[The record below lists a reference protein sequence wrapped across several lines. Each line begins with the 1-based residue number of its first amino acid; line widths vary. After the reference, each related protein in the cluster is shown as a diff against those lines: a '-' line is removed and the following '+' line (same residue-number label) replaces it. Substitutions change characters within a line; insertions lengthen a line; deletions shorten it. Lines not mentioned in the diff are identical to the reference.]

1 MDEMSVTSQLLKDAL
16 VRAYR
21 PYVEARLAAL
31 EVSLDHEL
39 SAALDEAECRLDAEL
54 TTLLSS
60 PFAEQRRG
68 PLEVF
73 QEAMGPPTDQLER
86 RGVAPVPR
94 DPVAANALP
103 GDVFDL
109 APASSSLLGDEVW
122 QAHLVWGAA
131 KAAGL
136 AGGRS

>member
-1 MDEMSVTSQLLKDAL
+1 MSEMSNTAQALKDAF
-16 VRAYR
+16 VRVYR
-21 PYVEARLAAL
+21 PYVVARLAAL
-31 EVSLDHEL
+31 EVSLDCEL
-39 SAALDEAECRLDAEL
+39 STALDEAASRLDAEL

-73 QEAMGPPTDQLER
+73 QEAMGPPTDHLGR

-94 DPVAANALP
+94 DPVAAHALP
-103 GDVFDL
+103 GDLFDL
-109 APASSSLLGDEVW
+109 APASSSALGDEVW
-122 QAHLVWGAA
+122 QAHLAWGAA
-131 KAAGL
+131 KAAEL